1 MIFRFPVYV
10 SSTGVPTA
18 VSPAVVWTKCY
29 TGVAPT
35 VDLQAAGTAPAVTEI
50 VAGSGLYTFS
60 IDIKATGGVFG
71 ILDLGALNVDKY
83 GKRYMWF
90 DCTSPDFVK
99 TADIWE
105 WSGGGNRSTPVS
117 GAGTETVTRSD
128 VVTAATNTWSVTDD
142 GATRV
147 RTRLT

>member
-1 MIFRFPVYV
+1 MTFRFPVYV
-10 SSTGVPTA
+10 SSTGALTVA
-18 VSPAVVWTKCY
+18 SPAVAWTICY
-29 TGVAPT
+29 TGLAPT
-35 VDLQAAGTAPAVTEI
+35 VDLQAAGIAPAVTEI
-50 VAGSGLYTFS
+50 VATKGIYTFS
-60 IDIKATGGVFG
+60 IDIKATGGVYG
-71 ILDLGALNVDKY
+71 VLDLGALNVDAN
-83 GKRYMWF
+83 GKRYMYF
-90 DCTSPDFVK
+90 DCTAPDFVK